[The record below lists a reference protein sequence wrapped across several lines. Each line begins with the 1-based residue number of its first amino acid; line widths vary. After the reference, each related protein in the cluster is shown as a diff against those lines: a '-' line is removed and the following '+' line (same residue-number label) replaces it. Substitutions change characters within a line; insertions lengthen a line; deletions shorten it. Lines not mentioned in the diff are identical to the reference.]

1 MDRVEVKTKAAAE
14 KAIKAGKP
22 VRIIAGRFALA
33 VAGLSGVDIHIAATA
48 EIELTLT
55 NVVGTVAQDDMWT
68 SRVVARG
75 SSRVVAREWS
85 RVVARGSSRVEAWGS
100 SSVVARGSSR
110 VEAWGSSSVEA
121 WGSSSVVAREWSSVV
136 AREWSRVEA
145 WGSSSVVARGSS
157 RVEAWGSS
165 SVEAWGSSSVEAWG
179 SSRVVAREWSR
190 VVARGFSQLQAHG
203 DRVKIEASAG
213 VAVNLWEGAKA
224 KGGRQFEV
232 ELSTAQDWCDYYG
245 VRTENGTAIVYKA
258 TKAEYRSYHGGDY
271 TPGTMPEDT
280 AWNGKKGECERGC
293 GLNFSPTP
301 RHTHEFEREPKHYL
315 ECRVSLD
322 EMVVHFNGQ
331 YPQKCTARRVAA
343 PLVEVDVDGNP
354 IEVAEK

>member
-1 MDRVEVKTKAAAE
+1 M
-14 KAIKAGKP
+14 
-22 VRIIAGRFALA
+22 
-33 VAGLSGVDIHIAATA
+33 
-48 EIELTLT
+48 
-55 NVVGTVAQDDMWT
+55 
-68 SRVVARG
+68 
-75 SSRVVAREWS
+75 
-85 RVVARGSSRVEAWGS
+85 
-100 SSVVARGSSR
+100 
-110 VEAWGSSSVEA
+110 
-121 WGSSSVVAREWSSVV
+121 
-136 AREWSRVEA
+136 
-145 WGSSSVVARGSS
+145 
-157 RVEAWGSS
+157 
-165 SVEAWGSSSVEAWG
+165 
-179 SSRVVAREWSR
+179 
-190 VVARGFSQLQAHG
+190 ARGFSQLQAHG